1 MSNIDENINYLENMS
16 KTHDELIDKAFELRK
31 KDSFEESLLAARSA
45 LAMDSESAD
54 AWWLIALNNESLE
67 NDDSALEAFE
77 KSLELYE
84 ENSYRWAR
92 FGKALKRNGQD
103 DVAIDAFETALK
115 ADPTQEDALIGL
127 TTYYCWDGEHKNEE
141 LGFKYLKALDENH
154 ELTSDTYINKL
165 GGYYYAK
172 NLYLDALRCFK
183 RCISYKD
190 FQYGLYNAGL
200 AYSVL
205 GQSLNAL
212 DTWFEGIKYYPEYE
226 VQKIEFD
233 KALRAFKQTASKVNG
248 KKEILEESEWYDEY
262 LNPFELLDISSEEDL
277 DEIAPKTIQNY
288 RKLLLQEIDLED
300 GQISWL
306 NHKVID
312 KSRAIGLV
320 DSLNDENQKNY
331 HLIIYQKKFILN
343 FLTKGDISLFLIEP
357 CDEIEEFIDALKY
370 DDDFEEWFSSIFA
383 KQFDIVFKRV
393 LKSNNPDLFR
403 LMISG
408 RHWVNDAHLSDLFSG
423 SYDEISK
430 LLDCLREADKTAEK
444 VKPTYQGVSDMLAVS
459 GLQRILLP
467 LPPQFIDLQEEAAK
481 LVRSIAIHAMNKH
494 KDSAVSKDILDL
506 AKTLIPKGSKM
517 TFDLKED
524 TETINEIIANEKK
537 DESALTIGKVN
548 TSIKKEGVRHDTQFI
563 PAEKVEAL
571 CWGASATRGQYS
583 TTYLYSFRFIGSG
596 QTINVSW
603 SGSKEGDKSKELFDQ
618 HVNALFSFILPHTE
632 SFVKNQL
639 DRGGAIMVGGCRLTK
654 ANVQFET
661 KGWFSSKSHSVP
673 WSKLKADFSN
683 GELTICSIDNYSEKV
698 SMPLMTTP
706 NSFILYLLVK
716 NYEA

>member
-1 MSNIDENINYLENMS
+1 MS
-16 KTHDELIDKAFELRK
+16 KTYDELIDKAFELRK

-45 LAMDSESAD
+45 LSMSPDSGD

-67 NDDSALEAFE
+67 KYDQALEAFE

-84 ENSYRWAR
+84 NNAYRWAR
-92 FGKALKRNGQD
+92 FGKALKRDGQH
-103 DVAIDAFETALK
+103 DVAIDAYETALK

-127 TTYYCWDGEHKNEE
+127 TTYYCWDGEHKNDE
-141 LGFKYLKALDENH
+141 LGFKYLKTLDETH
-154 ELTSDTYINKL
+154 TLTSDAYINKL
-165 GGYYYAK
+165 GGYYYSK

-183 RCISYKD
+183 RCIRYSK
-190 FQYGLYNAGL
+190 FEYGLYNAGL
-200 AYSVL
+200 TYLAL

-212 DTWFEGIKYYPEYE
+212 DCWFEGIKYYPEYE
-226 VQKIEFD
+226 IQKIEFA
-233 KALRAFKQTASKVNG
+233 KALETFKRTSSKVDG
-248 KKEILEESEWYDEY
+248 KKELLEEKEWYDEY
-262 LNPFELLDISSEEDL
+262 LNPFELLGVGDEEDL
-277 DEIAPKTIQNY
+277 EEISAKTLQNY

-300 GQISWL
+300 GKISWL
-306 NHKVID
+306 NSKVID
-312 KSRAIGLV
+312 KSRAIGLI
-320 DSLNDENQKNY
+320 DSLNDENYKNY
-331 HLIIYQKKFILN
+331 HSIIYQKKFILN
-343 FLTKGDISLFLIEP
+343 FLSKGDISLFLMEP

-370 DDDFEEWFSSIFA
+370 DDGFEEWFSPIFA
-383 KQFDIVFKRV
+383 KQFDAIFKRV
-393 LKSNNPDLFR
+393 LKSNNPDLYR

-408 RHWVNDAHLSDLFSG
+408 RHWVNDAHLSNLFSS

-430 LLDCLREADKTAEK
+430 LLDCLREAAKSSEK
-444 VKPTYQGVSDMLAVS
+444 IKPAYQGISDMLAVT

-481 LVRSIAIHAMNKH
+481 LVRGIAINAMNKH

-524 TETINEIIANEKK
+524 TETINEIIASEKK

-548 TSIKKEGVRHDTQFI
+548 TSIKKEGVRHDAQFI
-563 PAEKVEAL
+563 PADKVEAL

-583 TTYLYSFRFIGSG
+583 TTYLYKFSFIGNG

-603 SGSKEGDKSKELFDQ
+603 SGSKEGDQSKELFDQ
-618 HVNALFSFILPHTE
+618 HVNALFSFILPHTMDL
-632 SFVKNQL
+632 VKNQL
-639 DRGGAIMVGGCRLTK
+639 DRGSAIMIGGCRLTK

-661 KGWFSSKSHSVP
+661 KGWFTSKSHSVP
-673 WSKLKADFSN
+673 WNKLKVDLSN
-683 GELTICSIDNYSEKV
+683 GELILRSIDNYSEKV

-706 NSFILYLLVK
+706 NSFILFSLVK

>member
-1 MSNIDENINYLENMS
+1 MS
-16 KTHDELIDKAFELRK
+16 KTYDELIDKSFELRK
-31 KDSFEESLLAARSA
+31 KGSFEESLLAARSA
-45 LAMDSESAD
+45 LASDSESAD

-67 NDDSALEAFE
+67 NHDTALEAYE

-84 ENSYRWAR
+84 DNAYRWAR
-92 FGKALKRNGQD
+92 FGQALKRDGQD
-103 DVAIDAFETALK
+103 DIAIDAFETALK
-115 ADPTQEDALIGL
+115 AEPTQEEALIGL

-141 LGFKYLKALDENH
+141 LGFKYLRVLDENH
-154 ELTSDTYINKL
+154 GLTSDTYINKL
-165 GGYYYAK
+165 GSYYYAK

-190 FQYGLYNAGL
+190 FPYGFYNTGL
-200 AYSVL
+200 AYLVL
-205 GQSLNAL
+205 EQSLNAL
-212 DTWFEGIKYYPEYE
+212 DMWFEGIKYYPEYE

-233 KALRAFKQTASKVNG
+233 KALNAFKQTTSKVSG
-248 KKEILEESEWYDEY
+248 KKEILEEREWYDEY
-262 LNPFELLDISSEEDL
+262 LNPFELLDISREEEL

-300 GQISWL
+300 GKVSWL
-306 NHKVID
+306 NHKEID

-331 HLIIYQKKFILN
+331 HSIIYQKKFILN
-343 FLTKGDISLFLIEP
+343 FLSKGDISLFLMEP
-357 CDEIEEFIDALKY
+357 CDEIEEFVDALKY
-370 DDDFEEWFSSIFA
+370 DEDFEEWFSPIFA
-383 KQFDIVFKRV
+383 KQFGIVFKKV
-393 LKSNNPDLFR
+393 LKSNNPDLFK
-403 LMISG
+403 LMVSG
-408 RHWVNDAHLSDLFSG
+408 RHWVNDAHLSELFAD
-423 SYDEISK
+423 SYDEINK
-430 LLDCLREADKTAEK
+430 LLESLREAKKISEK
-444 VKPTYQGVSDMLAVS
+444 IKPTFQGVSEVIFAS
-459 GLQRILLP
+459 KLQNYLLP

-481 LVRSIAIHAMNKH
+481 LVRSIAINAMNKH
-494 KDSAVSKDILDL
+494 NDSAVSKDILNL

-524 TETINEIIANEKK
+524 TEAINEIIASEKK

-548 TSIKKEGVRHDTQFI
+548 TSIKKEGIRHDTQFI

-583 TTYLYSFRFIGSG
+583 TTYSYSFRFIGSG

-603 SGSKEGDKSKELFDQ
+603 SGSKEGDKSKDLFDQ
-618 HVNALFSFILPHTE
+618 HVNALFSFILPHAE
-632 SFVKNQL
+632 NYVKNQL
-639 DRGGAIMVGGCRLTK
+639 DRGGTIMIGGCRITK

-673 WSKLKADFSN
+673 WKKLKAEFSN
-683 GELTICSIDNYSEKV
+683 GELTLCSIDNNSQKV

-706 NSFILYLLVK
+706 NSFILFLLVK